1 MKKIYTLFL
10 ILISLVANVNANDF
24 PCTHY
29 DVSALQYNGW
39 DDGVSNCSNL
49 LYMQFRYT
57 YQTYNRYYLY
67 LEFSLSDRGR
77 QYNNITGPKPGKYY
91 FAVPNGNDFSP
102 TIDKAL
108 AYSSNYSDYSS
119 MAWNDHYWSQSGWK
133 RYASWQFD
141 GTGSEYYILVEEGL
155 NGDIYMEIHNY
166 EAGWGDVD
174 VTIGERNPNRV
185 TIPLTITTWNDNTGA
200 DNLTDTEPK
209 GNWQY
214 LLFGGNGT
222 GSDSKSYT
230 VNFALNTN
238 SPTGSFSYSSI
249 DWTKSY
255 IRQGNTNISVGSVS
269 SFTISSSQERIYDFE
284 ATIIGSDGETYII
297 TGVYSNC
304 PREETPPAD
313 DVPCTV
319 DFTSNQVSISQ
330 ESTKGSGNNDLCGA
344 DWKARSGLYKKTF
357 TTLTAS
363 NSSGSVKLFFSNVQ
377 TKTYANGISAP
388 IPMDYVVLG
397 ADLSQDFDHLTQTSC
412 YNFMGNENLYYWGI
426 DQELDGTTVPN
437 AWYDH
442 NNIVIG
448 QGWWSQD
455 APTGGNAYCQ
465 SYPCPYFSYYICPN
479 GNKYWFNNS
488 CVVHVEETSNGN
500 MYVEVRDKENPATI
514 YVRIGTKDGS
524 GGGGGQASY
533 RLDTYVNGQGTVTK
547 APDECF
553 YAAGSQVTLTPTPE
567 TGWNFMGW
575 TGECAAN
582 ITDNGNGTYTYTV
595 PTKDCAVVANFS
607 QCTGTITSSEDRT
620 LCACDMPTFNW
631 NNITF
636 AEYEHITD
644 TTSISRT
651 ATLQSA
657 AGCDSVVTLNLTI
670 LPIRT
675 ENWKYPLS
683 YCRSELLDD
692 ERPKYWFTHR
702 IMGEENR
709 GDTVHVKKKM
719 DDKCYTVYVLNDL
732 TIYDADD
739 IVETEI
745 VDNFPIVWHGITINS
760 RDEAA
765 TTVIRRPNQH
775 GCISTIRLVV
785 VENRYE
791 TARICHGTTYDWPE
805 HPDFSGLSEE
815 ADYKDTIRTV
825 VGGADSIYC
834 FLHLYVQPEVEIRPD
849 ADNACSDD
857 LWNGYEW
864 TPWEGHTVTVDISD
878 TETDYDLE
886 ETESSKICDCD
897 SIIHRRHLHVFMT
910 TQDQEAIEVCGP
922 TYEYTA
928 PWGETRTLTYP
939 EDYVEMT
946 HAVEGSGGQCESSVG
961 VSITWKQPEP
971 YRVNDGTTLCA
982 SELAG
987 FEWKGLH
994 FTPDNLTQTKT
1005 LESVNGCDSIVTFTV
1020 TLLPVYDDITDGT
1033 TICSSALDEFTWEGL
1048 HFSMDNLTRTKT
1060 LRTAAGCDSTV
1071 TFTLTVSD
1079 AYRITDGTAICPS
1092 ELENFTWE
1100 DLPFTLDNL
1109 TQEKTLEAANGC
1121 DSVVTFTVT
1130 LLPTYN
1136 TTDGASVCE
1145 NELAEF
1151 EWEGLHFTPDNLT
1164 QTKILPASNGCDSV
1178 VTFTVTLLATS
1189 HTDIDVTACDS
1200 YEWNGETYTESD
1212 PNITYETTNAA
1223 GCDSTATLHLTI
1235 NKTTYGDTTA
1245 VGIGSFFW
1253 YGEEHTGTGTAVHTL
1268 PEANATG
1275 CDSIVTL
1282 HLTIVPEMETVE
1294 TYDSVCSLDLWD
1306 DYQWEVWP
1314 GHTIAVVLSDDQTD
1328 YELHEMRHSQ
1338 VYDYDSVYYVRY
1350 LHIYPATQEQDFI
1363 EVCGKTADYTDP
1375 WGGTHTFYYPSDY
1388 EEVTH
1393 LVEGST
1399 DCESVVGVNITWKQP
1414 EPYQI
1419 NDGTTLCASELA
1431 SFEWEDMHFTPDN
1444 LTRTKTLESVN
1455 GCDSIVTFTVTL
1467 LPVYDDI
1474 TDGATI
1480 CSSALDEFTWE
1491 GEHFTPTDLVK
1502 TKTLPTAAGCDSTV
1516 TFTVTL
1522 LPTYNTTDGAS
1533 VCENELAAFEW
1544 EGLHFTPD
1552 NLEQTKTLPAANG
1565 CDSTVTFTVTLLSTY
1580 HTTDGASV
1588 CENELASFRWEGLSF
1603 TDNLTKSKTLPAANG
1618 CDSTVTFTVTLL
1630 PSYEMQPEIVYINKG
1645 GSYPFYGDNLRTANI
1660 YSHRLPTECC
1670 GCDSIVSVDLRVV
1683 ENYIGHEYDT
1693 ICQDQSFPWHGE
1705 EYDEQ
1710 GDYPAT
1716 LKTVYNTDSI
1726 ALLHL
1731 TVLTYENVEESASI
1745 CQGESFEWEGHGER
1759 FSQLKKETIYYDTVR
1774 HKVGDGCDSIRY
1786 ALHLTVKKKSYHTFD
1801 TTFCANRFVP
1811 FEWNNVEINDYSDE
1825 YNGAQ
1830 VKAEEPNALGCDS
1843 IVKLNMI
1850 VNPSYVDAL
1859 GTAVDLGTVYINEGA
1874 SFPFCGRE
1882 LTESR
1887 LYEETIPTVGCG
1899 CDSTVRVN
1907 LVVME
1912 KQYGHEYAVICRGD
1926 SYPWKGDYYDT
1937 EKEDGYTF
1945 DTLTVYGT
1953 DSVVVLH
1960 LTVNE
1965 PTTSYTE
1972 VTACDSYEW
1981 NGETYT
1987 ESDPNITYETTN
1999 AAGCDSTAIL
2009 HLTILKSTIGEETV
2023 TACDSYEWN
2032 GDTYT
2037 ESNPNITYETTN
2049 AAGCDS
2055 TAILHLTILKSTT
2068 GEETVTAC
2076 DSYTWNGVEYT
2087 ESDPNIT
2094 YETTNAAG
2102 CDSTAILH
2110 LTIRKSTM
2118 GEETVTACDSY
2129 EWNGETYTE
2138 SDPNITYET
2147 TNAAGCDST
2156 AVLHL
2161 TITHSTQSEKSLKI
2175 FSNQLPYTWD
2185 NITFTEEHDVD
2196 TVLVLQGA
2204 NAQGCDSTVIRHLAV
2219 DLCIDLKAD
2228 IAFNNATFCADEG
2241 DAHATLQVR
2250 EGRPV
2255 SYSVSYPVKDRDGYL
2270 QDVSDV
2276 ALPSGKMFDI
2286 VIPVNPATDKE
2297 RYLRPDDYPVDVT
2310 VTDICGIRWEL
2321 PRMMLHVLYPSWLI
2335 VQKWD
2340 DVLALYNERYNGGY
2354 TFSRIGWYNDGLPV
2368 EGQGANN
2375 SYIYV
2380 NRGQGEM
2387 LRFGTPYWAEL
2398 TREDDGKTICTCPY
2412 VPQRMQQAP
2421 ERKGMEISF
2430 AQRGYQLLLTTDQN
2444 GTYALYDV
2452 TGKTLQTGSFVGQS
2466 GTQQIDIDRSCAAG
2480 SYLIVFRADD
2490 GTTETR
2496 KFAIY

>member
-1 MKKIYTLFL
+1 MRMKQRFLHIFSVLSLLFF
-10 ILISLVANVNANDF
+10 VNLPIDSQTCCPVREEEGTQAAFTYEDDNIVVD
-24 PCTHY
+24 TY
-29 DVSALQYNGW
+29 DA
-39 DDGVSNCSNL
+39 
-49 LYMQFRYT
+49 
-57 YQTYNRYYLY
+57 
-67 LEFSLSDRGR
+67 
-77 QYNNITGPKPGKYY
+77 P
-91 FAVPNGNDFSP
+91 SP
-102 TIDKAL
+102 TF
-108 AYSSNYSDYSS
+108 DYS
-119 MAWNDHYWSQSGWK
+119 A
-133 RYASWQFD
+133 
-141 GTGSEYYILVEEGL
+141 EYV
-155 NGDIYMEIHNY
+155 
-166 EAGWGDVD
+166 
-174 VTIGERNPNRV
+174 
-185 TIPLTITTWNDNTGA
+185 
-200 DNLTDTEPK
+200 
-209 GNWQY
+209 
-214 LLFGGNGT
+214 
-222 GSDSKSYT
+222 
-230 VNFALNTN
+230 
-238 SPTGSFSYSSI
+238 
-249 DWTKSY
+249 
-255 IRQGNTNISVGSVS
+255 
-269 SFTISSSQERIYDFE
+269 
-284 ATIIGSDGETYII
+284 
-297 TGVYSNC
+297 
-304 PREETPPAD
+304 
-313 DVPCTV
+313 
-319 DFTSNQVSISQ
+319 
-330 ESTKGSGNNDLCGA
+330 
-344 DWKARSGLYKKTF
+344 
-357 TTLTAS
+357 
-363 NSSGSVKLFFSNVQ
+363 
-377 TKTYANGISAP
+377 
-388 IPMDYVVLG
+388 
-397 ADLSQDFDHLTQTSC
+397 
-412 YNFMGNENLYYWGI
+412 
-426 DQELDGTTVPN
+426 N
-437 AWYDH
+437 AWYKYNG
-442 NNIVIG
+442 NNPPSA
-448 QGWWSQD
+448 WSYNKFIRVRAQTTRDGFRYDYIQLYFWVGNSTSGKTQQYTNGLGPKAGVYDFTLPLGGYYRKPVNYYYYTIYYETYYWSFQQTPTSQPILFGFRRHPQD
-455 APTGGNAYCQ
+455 NNLV
-465 SYPCPYFSYYICPN
+465 CPYGSY
-479 GNKYWFNNS
+479 GFNNADPEYCTFNS
-488 CVVHVEETSNGN
+488 LKCTVAEGEGG
-500 MYVEVRDKENPATI
+500 KL
-514 YVRIGTKDGS
+514 YVRIGSDDCTRRPIVTIGRLVDEDVNKLTTSVS
-524 GGGGGQASY
+524 G
-533 RLDTYVNGQGTVTK
+533 NGTVGVS
-547 APDECF
+547 PDCENHRT
-553 YAAGSQVTLTPTPE
+553 GETVTLTPQPIGDNTCFK
-567 TGWNFMGW
+567 GWSG
-575 TGECAAN
+575 ADASYV
-582 ITDNGNGTYTYTV
+582 IDNGNGTYRLTMQARDMNVTANFGSCSKEATETITLCGDALPYTWHGTTYTTAGTFTDDYTCKSLVDPTLDSITHLNLTIYTPTEYHDPDVVNICGDEV
-595 PTKDCAVVANFS
+595 PYIWHGQTYTESK
-607 QCTGTITSSEDRT
+607 
-620 LCACDMPTFNW
+620 
-631 NNITF
+631 
-636 AEYEHITD
+636 TD
-644 TTSISRT
+644 TYTEYHPNST
-651 ATLQSA
+651 CVKA
-657 AGCDSVVTLNLTI
+657 VYTLNLTVT
-670 LPIRT
+670 PIQT
-675 ENWKYPLS
+675 LNAPAVS
-683 YCRSELLDD
+683 YCRSEL
-692 ERPKYWFTHR
+692 PKPWFNNHVIT
-702 IMGEENR
+702 GEESR
-709 GDTVHVKKKM
+709 GDTVHLKQNPS
-719 DDKCYTVYVLNDL
+719 DKCYTIYVLNDL

-739 IVETEI
+739 IVETET
-745 VDNFPIVWHGITINS
+745 VDNFPLVWHGITINS
-760 RDEAA
+760 RDEVA
-765 TTVIRRPNQH
+765 TKGIIRKTNQH
-775 GCISTIRLVV
+775 DCDSIVRLVV
-785 VENRYE
+785 IENRYD

-815 ADYKDTIRTV
+815 TDYKDTIRTV

-971 YRVNDGTTLCA
+971 YHVNDGTTLCA

-987 FEWKGLH
+987 FEWEDLH

-1060 LRTAAGCDSTV
+1060 LRTVAGCDSTV

-1136 TTDGASVCE
+1136 ITDGASVCE
-1145 NELAEF
+1145 NELAGF

-1164 QTKILPASNGCDSV
+1164 QTKILPAANGCDSV

-1189 HTDIDVTACDS
+1189 HTDIEVTACDS

-1268 PEANATG
+1268 SEANATG

-1552 NLEQTKTLPAANG
+1552 NLEQTKILPAANG

-1618 CDSTVTFTVTLL
+1618 CDSIVTFTVTLL

-1693 ICQDQSFPWHGE
+1693 ICQGQSFPWHGE

-1731 TVLTYENVEESASI
+1731 TVLTYENVEESVSI

-1759 FSQLKKETIYYDTVR
+1759 FSQLKKETVYYDTVR

-1786 ALHLTVKKKSYHTFD
+1786 TLHLTVKKKSYHTFD

-1859 GTAVDLGTVYINEGA
+1859 GTTVDLGTVYINEGA

-1907 LVVME
+1907 LVVMP
-1912 KQYGHEYAVICRGD
+1912 KQYGDEYATVCPGQK
-1926 SYPWKGDYYDT
+1926 YPWKGSDR
-1937 EKEDGYTF
+1937 EGEGPHLF
-1945 DTLTVYGT
+1945 DTLTTHGT
-1953 DSVVVLH
+1953 DSVVRLHLSYYPSYTGIQDGATICANELDDFTWEGEHFTIDNNAITKNLGTVNGCDSIVTFTLTILPSYTNVQDGATICDTELPEFTWEGENFSMDELTKTKNLGTINDCDSIVTFTLTVLPSYTGIQDGATICDTELPYSWKNGNNIVETFTEAGQVTKTLSTVGGCDSIVTFT
-1960 LTVNE
+1960 LTVN
-1965 PTTSYTE
+1965 PSYTGIQDGTTICDTE
-1972 VTACDSYEW
+1972 LPYTWKNGNTLIETFTQAGKVTR
-1981 NGETYT
+1981 NLRTV
-1987 ESDPNITYETTN
+1987 N
-1999 AAGCDSTAIL
+1999 GCDSVVTFTLTVLPSYTGIQDGATICDTELPYTWKNGNTLIETFTQAGKVTRNL
-2009 HLTILKSTIGEETV
+2009 HTV
-2023 TACDSYEWN
+2023 NDCDSIV
-2032 GDTYT
+2032 TFT
-2037 ESNPNITYETTN
+2037 
-2049 AAGCDS
+2049 
-2055 TAILHLTILKSTT
+2055 LT
-2068 GEETVTAC
+2068 V
-2076 DSYTWNGVEYT
+2076 N
-2087 ESDPNIT
+2087 
-2094 YETTNAAG
+2094 
-2102 CDSTAILH
+2102 
-2110 LTIRKSTM
+2110 R
-2118 GEETVTACDSY
+2118 
-2129 EWNGETYTE
+2129 
-2138 SDPNITYET
+2138 
-2147 TNAAGCDST
+2147 
-2156 AVLHL
+2156 
-2161 TITHSTQSEKSLKI
+2161 STQSEKSLKI

-2185 NITFTEEHDVD
+2185 GITFREEHDTD
-2196 TVLVLQGA
+2196 TTIVLRGA
-2204 NAQGCDSTVIRHLAV
+2204 NAQGCDSTVIRHLTV

-2228 IAFNNATFCADEG
+2228 IVFNNATFCADEG

-2276 ALPSGKMFDI
+2276 ALPSGKTFDI

-2354 TFSRIGWYNDGLPV
+2354 TFTRIGWYNDRQPV

-2430 AQRGYQLLLTTDQN
+2430 AQRGYQLLLTTEQN

-2466 GTQQIDIDRSCAAG
+2466 GAQQIDIDRSCAAG